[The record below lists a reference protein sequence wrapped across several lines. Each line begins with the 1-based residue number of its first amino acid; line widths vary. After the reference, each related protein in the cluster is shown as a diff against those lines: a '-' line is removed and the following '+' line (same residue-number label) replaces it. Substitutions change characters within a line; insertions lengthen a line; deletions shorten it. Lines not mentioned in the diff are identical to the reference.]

1 MKKFT
6 LPVAVLALVYAVVS
20 CSEPE
25 SQNPQD
31 TNTSIRNARETDE
44 GNIGE
49 DQRCYSMRVLA
60 DNLREDPS
68 LADRMNAI
76 EIQTLAF
83 GQLSRNGNGRGNTQ
97 APPPPASP
105 GVPFDGTVRIPV
117 KVHVLYKTTQQNI
130 SLAQIRSQID
140 VMNEDFRKLNP
151 DASSTP
157 SAFSPVVS
165 DMNIEFT
172 LADADV
178 DRKYSTVAS
187 WGTRDKMKKASQGG
201 INPVDPAH
209 YLNIWVCNIGGGIL
223 GYAQFPGGSASTD
236 GVVIGPNYFG
246 DRNASGGSAYYLSAP
261 YDLGRTATHEVGH
274 WLNLRHIWGD
284 ANCGNDLVADTPTQ
298 KTSNGGCPTFPKV
311 TCSNGP
317 NGDMF
322 MNYMDYTYD
331 ACMFMFS
338 EGQKTRSRAL
348 FASNGVRK
356 SFVTP

>member
-25 SQNPQD
+25 SQNPQQTTLTD
-31 TNTSIRNARETDE
+31 RNARESFGGADE
-44 GNIGE
+44 LRQCVTM
-49 DQRCYSMRVLA
+49 DVLSMKL
-60 DNLREDPS
+60 LEDPG
-68 LADRMNAI
+68 LAARMDAI

-83 GQLSRNGNGRGNTQ
+83 GQLSRNGERRGGVTP
-97 APPPPASP
+97 PPPPANP
-105 GVPFDGTVRIPV
+105 GTPYTGTVRIPV
-117 KVHVLYKTTQQNI
+117 KVHVLYRTTEQNI

-151 DASSTP
+151 DVSSTP
-157 SAFSPVVS
+157 SAFAPLAS
-165 DMNIEFT
+165 DMDIEFT

-178 DRKYSTVAS
+178 TRKYSTVTS
-187 WGTRDKMKKASQGG
+187 WGTNDKMKKASQGG
-201 INPVDPAH
+201 INPVDPAR

-236 GVVIGPNYFG
+236 GIVIGPNYFG
-246 DRNASGGSAYYLSAP
+246 DRNASGGSSFFLSAP

-284 ANCGNDLVADTPTQ
+284 ANCGNDQVADTPTQ
-298 KTSNGGCPTFPKV
+298 RTSNGGCPTFPKV

-348 FASNGVRK
+348 FASNGARK